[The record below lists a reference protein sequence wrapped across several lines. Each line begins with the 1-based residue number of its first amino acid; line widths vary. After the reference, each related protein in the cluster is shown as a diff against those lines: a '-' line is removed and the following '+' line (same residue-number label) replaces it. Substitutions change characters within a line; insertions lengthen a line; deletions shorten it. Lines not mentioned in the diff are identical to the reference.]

1 VCFSYCGSY
10 ISFYSLK
17 IMTSGLDM
25 VAQACNS
32 GYLGG
37 GDEWTEV
44 EGQPR
49 LKDHETISQQN
60 GWT

>member
-1 VCFSYCGSY
+1 
-10 ISFYSLK
+10 
-17 IMTSGLDM
+17 MTSGLDM